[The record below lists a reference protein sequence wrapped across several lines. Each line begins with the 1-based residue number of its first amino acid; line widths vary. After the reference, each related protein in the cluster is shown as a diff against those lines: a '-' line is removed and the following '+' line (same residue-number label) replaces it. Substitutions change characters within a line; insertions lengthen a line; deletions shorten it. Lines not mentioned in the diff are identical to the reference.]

1 MINGGSI
8 CKILSFSASSTNS
21 PADKTKNKG
30 GQGSKKQVFESYM
43 TSEEVS
49 HGLKRGELI
58 QVQIQTYCKLPLLTV
73 QTPVF
78 KSASSMDKNIRD
90 LQYIWDR
97 RLSQAVQIKS
107 RYYLS
112 SAGLHNHM
120 CVWTT
125 CSEHLK
131 YKNMN

>member
-1 MINGGSI
+1 M
-8 CKILSFSASSTNS
+8 S

-58 QVQIQTYCKLPLLTV
+58 QVQIQTYCKLLLLTV
-73 QTPVF
+73 KTPLFLSLYQVWI
-78 KSASSMDKNIRD
+78 KNVQYSRD
-90 LQYIWDR
+90 G
-97 RLSQAVQIKS
+97 RLSQPVQTKS

-112 SAGLHNHM
+112 SSGLHISR
-120 CVWTT
+120 CA
-125 CSEHLK
+125 
-131 YKNMN
+131 